1 MDIQNHGLENV
12 IRLKH
17 VTTCVYIC
25 MYVYIYIYLFFGGGV
40 QDDILLVISGGGK

>member
-17 VTTCVYIC
+17 VTTCVY
-25 MYVYIYIYLFFGGGV
+25 VYIYIFFLGGV